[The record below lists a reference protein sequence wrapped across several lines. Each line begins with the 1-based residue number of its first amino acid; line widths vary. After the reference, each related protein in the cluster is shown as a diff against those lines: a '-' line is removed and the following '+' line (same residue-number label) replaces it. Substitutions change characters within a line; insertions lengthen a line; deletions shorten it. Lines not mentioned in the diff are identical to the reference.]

1 MKKFAKHLPHFL
13 LLAGILFAGFA
24 GLILFSHNSKFQ
36 GAVALATASAYVAW
50 GIMHHYLHKD
60 LHWEVFV
67 EYVAVAALGLAILF
81 SLILGQ

>member
-1 MKKFAKHLPHFL
+1 MLG
-13 LLAGILFAGFA
+13 GILTA
-24 GLILFSHNSKFQ
+24 GLIGIVVFSYNHKFQ
-36 GAVALATASAYVAW
+36 AAIALATASSYVAW

-67 EYVAVAALGLAILF
+67 EYVAVAALGLTILF

>member
-1 MKKFAKHLPHFL
+1 MRNIAKHLPHFL
-13 LLAGILFAGFA
+13 VLGGILFVGFA
-24 GLILFSHNSKFQ
+24 GIVIFSYNQKFQ
-36 GAVALATASAYVAW
+36 GAIALATASSYVAW

-67 EYVAVAALGLAILF
+67 EYVAVAALGLTILF